1 MSQPPSPFRL
11 GVPTQG
17 NPFTRAVKATL
28 PSLAAPAVT
37 TSTGASAK
45 RGNPFLTAMNTESPE
60 FKEHYGVN
68 KPLKDAMFLGY
79 RDEKP
84 VFGGSRLFILY

>member
-11 GVPTQG
+11 GIPAQN
-17 NPFTRAVKATL
+17 NPFAKAVKATL
-28 PSLAAPAVT
+28 PSIATAPVT

-45 RGNPFLTAMNTESPE
+45 RGNPFLTAMNTESAE
-60 FKEHYGVN
+60 FRESYGVN
-68 KPLKDAMFLGY
+68 KPLKEAMFLGY

-84 VFGGSRLFILY
+84 VFGGGRLFILY